1 MCTLGATGEQSII
14 MLKGNET
21 LCLKVTKMP
30 QICTHEA
37 SILSHPIQ
45 DMRQIHTC
53 SWAQQA
59 QGKKWFGLLYG
70 KWKQKHLWWKAKK
83 KE

>member
-1 MCTLGATGEQSII
+1 MCTLGATGEQSTI

-21 LCLKVTKMP
+21 LRLKVTKMP

-45 DMRQIHTC
+45 DMQQIHTC
-53 SWAQQA
+53 S
-59 QGKKWFGLLYG
+59 
-70 KWKQKHLWWKAKK
+70 
-83 KE
+83 